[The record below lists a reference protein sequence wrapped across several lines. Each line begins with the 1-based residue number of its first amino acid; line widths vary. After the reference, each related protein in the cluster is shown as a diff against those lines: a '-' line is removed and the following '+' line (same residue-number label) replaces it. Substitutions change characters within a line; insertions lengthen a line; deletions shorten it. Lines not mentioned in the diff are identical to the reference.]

1 MRLCLVRV
9 ERQLVPSRRLAALF
23 IPSTPIAIKAG
34 GNIGNM
40 GFYPLPEE
48 SGKQSRYHQ
57 SKLREQPKDL
67 THSAFCN
74 IKPDERAFI
83 QT

>member
-23 IPSTPIAIKAG
+23 IPSTPIVIKAG
-34 GNIGNM
+34 GNIGHM

-48 SGKQSRYHQ
+48 SGKQSRYQVHIECLSMGDQ
-57 SKLREQPKDL
+57 LPTFL
-67 THSAFCN
+67 TNSDRRC
-74 IKPDERAFI
+74 
-83 QT
+83 